1 MGKLRFR
8 ESGKKNHRLNNLSDG
23 LSQSY
28 TTIDMY
34 LLFNHIVRSL
44 DKACELFPFQ
54 QVLAKLCKIKRLFD

>member
-44 DKACELFPFQ
+44 DKACKLFPF
-54 QVLAKLCKIKRLFD
+54 